1 MYSLIVIS
9 LSITARL
16 FNQKHKIPRKGN
28 NFSRIS
34 IANCRQNSH
43 SNCTNNRNATNFRLF
58 CGCLRQCDIRQI
70 AWHAVAP
77 WLCVMA
83 DSVVVFSPPGCI

>member
-28 NFSRIS
+28 NFS
-34 IANCRQNSH
+34 
-43 SNCTNNRNATNFRLF
+43 
-58 CGCLRQCDIRQI
+58 
-70 AWHAVAP
+70 
-77 WLCVMA
+77 
-83 DSVVVFSPPGCI
+83 

>member
-28 NFSRIS
+28 E
-34 IANCRQNSH
+34 
-43 SNCTNNRNATNFRLF
+43 NNDTCKQKAKKMSKMQVKIT
-58 CGCLRQCDIRQI
+58 
-70 AWHAVAP
+70 
-77 WLCVMA
+77 
-83 DSVVVFSPPGCI
+83 